1 MIRPLRPLALAAL
14 LAAGLAAPALAG
26 YDEGLAAYQRRDW
39 ASAIREFKPL
49 AAEGNIQAQARLG
62 HMLFEG
68 LGGTR
73 DDVEGM
79 RLLNAAASAGDPLAQ
94 HWLGSAYFLGR
105 AVPKDMTQALIWFGR
120 AADKGQPESL
130 HAMGEIHFNGLGVNK
145 DEGRGVEYYRRAA
158 EKNWPASLERLASL
172 SWDGRAMPTDKAKAL
187 DYARPAA
194 AAGRPVAQFLLG
206 LAYLLGQGGVD
217 KDQPQAA
224 QWFRKA
230 ADQGHPQ
237 AQHNLGVMYVTGS
250 GLPKSNPEGYFWMAL
265 AASRAPANL
274 KPNYEKE
281 RDSVGSRLPPAEL
294 DAQRQRVAA
303 WKPNGPS
310 SPQVV
315 AVVPPPSSPAPSSS
329 SAAPG
334 AAGQPQPAAPPRT
347 GGGRISTG
355 SGFVVSA
362 DGVVMT
368 NAHVVESC
376 RTITVQPQ
384 DGPAQLA
391 SLKAKDTGN
400 DLALLKTSVRL
411 PEVARFRQDRPL
423 RSGDEVVVVG
433 YPLSSLLSREPNV
446 TAGVV
451 SAMNGL
457 RGDPRHYQIT
467 APVQK
472 GNSGGPLTD
481 MSGNVVGV
489 VTSKLNAMKIAD
501 RTGDLPQN
509 INFAIKADLVRTYLD
524 ANAVAYQTA
533 ASSAQLSAAD
543 VGERIRRV
551 TVFIEC
557 RME

>member
-1 MIRPLRPLALAAL
+1 MAGPLPILVLAAL
-14 LAAGLAAPALAG
+14 LATGAAPAQAG

-39 ASAIREFKPL
+39 TAAIREFRPL
-49 AAEGNIQAQARLG
+49 AAEGNAQAQARLG

-68 LGGTR
+68 LGGQR

-79 RLLNAAASAGDPLAQ
+79 RLLNAAAASGDPLAQ

-105 AVPKDMTQALIWFGR
+105 AVPKDMAQALIWFGR

-145 DEGRGVEYYRRAA
+145 DEARGVEYYRRAA
-158 EKNWPASLERLASL
+158 EKNWPASQERLASL

-194 AAGRPVAQFLLG
+194 NAGRPVAQFILG
-206 LAYLLGQGGVD
+206 LAYLFGQGGVE
-217 KDQPQAA
+217 KDPAQAV

-237 AQHNLGVMYVTGS
+237 SQHNLGVMYVG
-250 GLPKSNPEGYFWMAL
+250 GNGVPKSNSEGYFWLAL
-265 AASRAPANL
+265 GAARAPANL
-274 KPNYEKE
+274 KQNYEKE

-294 DAQRQRVAA
+294 EPLRQRVAA
-303 WKPNGPS
+303 WKPGGPS
-310 SPQVV
+310 SPLVV
-315 AVVPPPSSPAPSSS
+315 SVVPSPAPGS
-329 SAAPG
+329 G
-334 AAGQPQPAAPPRT
+334 QPAAQSPAQPQATTPPRPAA
-347 GGGRISTG
+347 GRITTG

-368 NAHVVESC
+368 NAHVVEQC

-384 DGPAQLA
+384 DGAAQVA
-391 SLKAKDTGN
+391 SLKAKDVGN
-400 DLALLKTSVRL
+400 DLALLGTSLRL

-433 YPLSSLLSREPNV
+433 YPLSSLLSREANV

-501 RTGDLPQN
+501 KTGDLPQN
-509 INFAIKADLVRTYLD
+509 INFAIKADLARTYLD
-524 ANAVAYQTA
+524 ANAVAYQTSP
-533 ASSAQLSAAD
+533 SSTQLSAAD

-551 TVFIEC
+551 TIFIEC
-557 RME
+557 RE